1 MLNDLDHARFVALLR
16 YFDDQ
21 IERAERELERTK
33 ILLARMNRERTKI
46 LLARMSRARD
56 QLSGW
61 SGGETLLEHVED
73 ECDSI
78 SRAEIMIAEGRMKNG
93 L

>member
-1 MLNDLDHARFVALLR
+1 MPNDLDHAHFVALLR
-16 YFDDQ
+16 YFDHQ

-33 ILLARMNRERTKI
+33 ILLARMNR
-46 LLARMSRARD
+46 ARD
-56 QLSGW
+56 QLAGW
-61 SGGETLLEHVED
+61 SGDETLFEHIAD

-78 SRAEIMIAEGRMKNG
+78 SRAEIVIAEERMKNG

>member
-1 MLNDLDHARFVALLR
+1 MQNDPDHARFVALLR
-16 YFDDQ
+16 HFDVQ

-33 ILLARMNRERTKI
+33 ILI
-46 LLARMSRARD
+46 ARMSRARD
-56 QLSGW
+56 QLAGW
-61 SGGETLLEHVED
+61 SGDETLLEHLAD

-78 SRAEIMIAEGRMKNG
+78 SRAEIEIAEERMKNG

>member
-1 MLNDLDHARFVALLR
+1 MPNDLEHARFVALLR

-33 ILLARMNRERTKI
+33 ILLARM
-46 LLARMSRARD
+46 SRARD
-56 QLSGW
+56 QLAGW
-61 SGGETLLEHVED
+61 SGAETLPEHLAD

-78 SRAEIMIAEGRMKNG
+78 SRAEIEIAEGRIKNG
-93 L
+93 P